1 MEKFIDKIGTKYV
14 VQKIKET
21 VRVVP
26 CYELDEVQVSQMFC
40 LPDTDYQDEYL
51 TLSAME
57 DGEGTF
63 VKNSAATWNVTGVNG
78 IPNGWTITTASA

>member
-1 MEKFIDKIGTKYV
+1 MEKFIDKIGAKYV

-21 VRVVP
+21 IRVVQSN
-26 CYELDEVQVSQMFC
+26 EIDEVQVSQMFC

-78 IPNGWTITTASA
+78 IPSGWTITTASA